1 MPINV
6 WGEMKQKICLKIFFI
21 SLTLI
26 LILTNIVEA
35 VPPTLNLTTTK
46 TSYSLGEKITLT
58 GNLTVDG
65 TPATDALVTIQILNP
80 RGETIALR
88 SVTTGTNPPSHIF
101 MEILEFY
108 PCDSAGNP
116 TYSFK
121 RGGDAGFK
129 IRVRNNAA
137 STYTIIIPIYI
148 QYSND
153 MPFKIFNI
161 YTGTIGP
168 NQELAVSTWPIP
180 IPSDAPLGTTKA
192 YANVI
197 GNYPK
202 DGGRAYALE
211 KSTTFQI
218 TATTTSLSSQD
229 FTTQTTGEGTFNL
242 TFTTNPYGGMLGNYT
257 AHATS
262 FYYPYLLTAQTI
274 FPVILKGD
282 ITGPYGVPDGK
293 VDIKD
298 VAKVS
303 KAFGQS
309 PPSDPKC
316 DLNKDGKVDI
326 KDVAIVSLDFGK
338 WGTLP

>member
-1 MPINV
+1 
-6 WGEMKQKICLKIFFI
+6 MKQKTKLTTILI
-21 SLTLI
+21 SFSLI

-46 TSYSLGEKITLT
+46 TSYSLGEIITLT
-58 GNLTVDG
+58 GNLTADG

-80 RGETIALR
+80 RSETIALR
-88 SVTTGTNPPSHIF
+88 SVTTGTNSSSYIF

-108 PCDSAGNP
+108 PCDSYGNP
-116 TYSFK
+116 KYSFK

-137 STYTIIIPIYI
+137 SPYTIIIPIYI

-153 MPFKIFNI
+153 IPFKILHI
-161 YTGTIGP
+161 YEGTIDP
-168 NQELAVSTWPIP
+168 NQVLTVSTWPIP

-192 YANVI
+192 YANI
-197 GNYPK
+197 ISKYPK

-218 TATTTSLSSQD
+218 TTSSTSSTASES
-229 FTTQTTGEGTFNL
+229 FATQTTASGTFNI
-242 TFTTNPYGGMLGNYT
+242 TFSTNPYGGILGNYT
-257 AHATS
+257 AYATS
-262 FYYPYLLTAQTI
+262 FYYPYLLTAQTT

-338 WGTLP
+338 YGTLP

>member
-1 MPINV
+1 
-6 WGEMKQKICLKIFFI
+6 MKQKTKLTTILI
-21 SLTLI
+21 SFSLI
-26 LILTNIVEA
+26 LILTNIVNA
-35 VPPTLNLTTTK
+35 VPTLNLTTTK
-46 TSYSLGEKITLT
+46 PSYSLGEKITLT

-65 TPATDALVTIQILNP
+65 TPATDALITIQILNP
-80 RGETIALR
+80 RSETIVLR
-88 SVTTGTNPPSHIF
+88 SVTTGPNPPSYIF

-108 PCDSAGNP
+108 PCDSYGNP
-116 TYSFK
+116 KYTFK
-121 RGGDAGFK
+121 RGEDAGFK
-129 IRVRNNAA
+129 IKVRNNAA

-153 MPFKIFNI
+153 IPFKIFHI
-161 YTGTIGP
+161 YEGTIDP
-168 NQELAVSTWPIP
+168 NQELTVSTWPIP

-192 YANVI
+192 YANI
-197 GNYPK
+197 INKYPK
-202 DGGRAYALE
+202 EGGRAYALE

-218 TATTTSLSSQD
+218 TATTASLSASQISPA
-229 FTTQTTGEGTFNL
+229 QTTSGTFNI
-242 TFTTNPYGGMLGNYT
+242 TFSTNPYGGILGNYT
-257 AHATS
+257 AHASS
-262 FYYPYLLTAQTI
+262 FYYPYLLTAQTT

>member
-1 MPINV
+1 
-6 WGEMKQKICLKIFFI
+6 MKQKTELLII
-21 SLTLI
+21 LTSFSLI
-26 LILTNIVEA
+26 LILTNIVNA
-35 VPPTLNLTTTK
+35 APTLNLTTTK
-46 TSYSLGEKITLT
+46 PSYSLGEKITLT

-65 TPATDALVTIQILNP
+65 TPATDALVTVQVLNP

-88 SVTTGTNPPSHIF
+88 SVTTGPNPPSYIF

-108 PCDSAGNP
+108 PCDSYGNP
-116 TYSFK
+116 KYTFK

-129 IRVRNNAA
+129 IKVRNNAA
-137 STYTIIIPIYI
+137 SPYTIIIPIYI

-153 MPFKIFNI
+153 IPFKILHM
-161 YTGTIGP
+161 YEGTIDP
-168 NQELAVSTWPIP
+168 NQELTVLTWPIP

-192 YANVI
+192 YANI
-197 GNYPK
+197 ISKYPK

-218 TATTTSLSSQD
+218 TTSSTSLSASES
-229 FTTQTTGEGTFNL
+229 FATQTTASGTFNI
-242 TFTTNPYGGMLGNYT
+242 TFSTNPYGGMLGNYT
-257 AHATS
+257 AHASS
-262 FYYPYLLTAQTI
+262 FYYPYLLTAKTT
-274 FPVILKGD
+274 FPIILKGD